1 MPPGFKAPRELDVD
15 VMSGQFAGEANLG
28 NMEGSATHEYYVT
41 PRFSPRHQHAQSDEG
56 PSHIHQPRGGYLT
69 QVEFNRRASQ
79 IEKRFATVEQQI
91 SKEIDSVR
99 SYCGVIEKKIDT
111 VIELLQNAN
120 MSSGSRHQSRYEH
133 HNGFEHRGGSEHHK
147 SFERQSAYEH
157 EVGLE
162 HNRPSTPMFD
172 NPFLIKKQKLYP
184 SMYSDKNGSG
194 RLRGC
199 QRLCSAK
206 DSSRKA
212 WEKTDSESSSSDSQ
226 GTLI

>member
-1 MPPGFKAPRELDVD
+1 MLLIVYCIIRSTDEENSEQYMRDFSPFESESCDRRFDEIIDNLEDYMPPGFKAPRELDVD
-15 VMSGQFAGEANLG
+15 VMSGHFAGEANLG

-41 PRFSPRHQHAQSDEG
+41 PRFSPRHQYAQSDEG

-91 SKEIDSVR
+91 AKEIDSVR

-172 NPFLIKKQKLYP
+172 NP
-184 SMYSDKNGSG
+184 
-194 RLRGC
+194 C
-199 QRLCSAK
+199 
-206 DSSRKA
+206 
-212 WEKTDSESSSSDSQ
+212 
-226 GTLI
+226 